1 MSMTTQNETGN
12 VASFLSTIIGGIVA
26 VIGGLTAT
34 EMAAVIGALV
44 AVGGFFVN
52 LWAIVRRDRRETRL
66 LNEQLRERDTD
77 EAA

>member
-12 VASFLSTIIGGIVA
+12 VTSFLSTIIGGIVA

>member
-1 MSMTTQNETGN
+1 MSLTTQNETGN

-66 LNEQLRERDTD
+66 LNEQLRGRDTD